1 MVDSKNMRYSMLSAQ
16 EELIGKTRVFDG
28 STLFLPKKITE
39 GTVTCSATRKTDGTV
54 ITISI
59 TLVAVVHHANCIQL
73 FNILFRRVLR
83 ELELRQVGRH
93 YYDPHSPIAIPQH
106 K

>member
-1 MVDSKNMRYSMLSAQ
+1 MLASH
-16 EELIGKTRVFDG
+16 EDLIGKTRVFDG
-28 STLFLPKKITE
+28 AILFLPKKITE
-39 GTVTCSATRKTDGTV
+39 GTVTRTAIRKTDGAT

-59 TLVAVVHHANCIQL
+59 TLVAVVHYANCIQL

-83 ELELRQVGRH
+83 ELELKQVGRH
-93 YYDPHSPIAIPQH
+93 YYDPHNPIAIPQH

>member
-1 MVDSKNMRYSMLSAQ
+1 MIDSKNMRYSMLAAQ
-16 EELIGKTRVFDG
+16 QDLIGTTRVFDG
-28 STLFLPKKITE
+28 GTLYLPKKITE
-39 GTVTCSATRKTDGTV
+39 GTATCSAVRKTDGAT

-73 FNILFRRVLR
+73 FNVLFRRVLR
-83 ELELRQVGRH
+83 ELELKQVGRH
-93 YYDPHSPIAIPQH
+93 YYDPHCPIAIPQH